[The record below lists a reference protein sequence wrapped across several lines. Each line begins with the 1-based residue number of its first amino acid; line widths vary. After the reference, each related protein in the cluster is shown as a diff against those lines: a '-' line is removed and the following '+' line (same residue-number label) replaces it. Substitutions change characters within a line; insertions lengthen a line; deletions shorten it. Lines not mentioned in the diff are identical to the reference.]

1 MKSNCFILQ
10 VLLLISALIVLF
22 GEICSMATERA
33 QYLRQC
39 RHWLQL
45 LLALLSL
52 ATAILQ
58 LCFLSLASSC
68 VAKVHNEKGF
78 SDT

>member
-1 MKSNCFILQ
+1 MKSNCCILQ
-10 VLLLISALIVLF
+10 VLLLISALIIVFREL
-22 GEICSMATERA
+22 CSMAAERA

-68 VAKVHNEKGF
+68 LAKVHYEKGF
-78 SDT
+78 SAT